1 MFCNIQVDVNGEHLF
16 IVDKNILANYSS
28 RVSKLVG
35 KVTNNT
41 KLVFNDF
48 PGAAECFEL
57 ITRFC
62 YNNGTIEVTPSNIF
76 LLHSGSSFLEITTLI
91 KQTELYLEGIH
102 CWTWSD
108 FVNGLKQCHI
118 LYPFMK
124 NSSVFQNIL
133 NTLLRNLTISS
144 YESSSCPSSSNGS
157 SFRFS
162 TSDSSPKGS
171 RFGNGVDYWKFDDLS
186 FLNIDLFEY
195 LIKSMI
201 SLHIDHTRI
210 CSLIFHY
217 QKSKFFSS
225 YSSVEK
231 CKISETNINLLS
243 LLSGSAFS
251 CRALLDAFGM
261 SLILN
266 IRAIERSKLE
276 YFLGSRLDEF
286 TINDL
291 LVRGKNMAAFD
302 VNLILRLIKNFL
314 LEKRTNGSFVH
325 QVKKVG
331 FLMDLFML
339 EVAADPLLKC
349 SKFYALTM
357 TLPDFARESHDR
369 LYHAIEIYL
378 EVHGGLSDQQSA
390 KLWSVLDLNKLSI
403 VRTRLNLT
411 RNGNTRLLPFVK
423 QNQFKG
429 RINNDSRVHGKQRS
443 KVPQDT
449 PNFVPKNSRKLDPCN
464 AKSLPRLCR

>member
-1 MFCNIQVDVNGEHLF
+1 
-16 IVDKNILANYSS
+16 
-28 RVSKLVG
+28 
-35 KVTNNT
+35 
-41 KLVFNDF
+41 
-48 PGAAECFEL
+48 
-57 ITRFC
+57 
-62 YNNGTIEVTPSNIF
+62 
-76 LLHSGSSFLEITTLI
+76 
-91 KQTELYLEGIH
+91 
-102 CWTWSD
+102 
-108 FVNGLKQCHI
+108 
-118 LYPFMK
+118 MK

-157 SFRFS
+157 S
-162 TSDSSPKGS
+162 DSSPKGS
-171 RFGNGVDYWKFDDLS
+171 RFGTGVDYWKFDDLS
-186 FLNIDLFEY
+186 FLSIDLFEY

-201 SLHIDHTRI
+201 SLHIDQTRI

-225 YSSVEK
+225 YSPLQK
-231 CKISETNINLLS
+231 CKVSETNINLLS

-251 CRALLDAFGM
+251 GRALLDAFGM

-266 IRAIERSKLE
+266 MRAIERSKLE

-302 VNLILRLIKNFL
+302 
-314 LEKRTNGSFVH
+314 
-325 QVKKVG
+325 KVG
-331 FLMDLFML
+331 FLIDLFML

-349 SKFYALTM
+349 SKFYALAM

-369 LYHAIEIYL
+369 LCHAIEIYL
-378 EVHGGLSDQQSA
+378 EVHGGLSEEQSA
-390 KLWSVLDLNKLSI
+390 KLWSVLDLNKLSM

-423 QNQFKG
+423 QNRFKG

-449 PNFVPKNSRKLDPCN
+449 PNFKPKKSRTLDPCN